1 MEPYTIILADDHAMF
16 REGIRKIIERIEGAL
31 ISGEANDGLELL
43 ELLKKSS
50 PNLVILDISMP
61 NLRGLEAIR
70 EIKKTYPKVKILVL
84 TMHKKKEF
92 LRQALRDGAD
102 GFLLKED
109 AGSELIRAVQTVRNG
124 GKYLSPLLTNV
135 LTSLAVEE
143 EKPEVLTMR
152 EKEVL
157 KLLAE
162 GKRTKEIAVSFVHQ
176 PPYSAPAPLQYHGEA
191 KHQESGRSGQVRDFP
206 KLYSRPFV
214 VSSFPAKHNH
224 QGKRIALLMEFPLSI
239 SRRRTNAP

>member
-1 MEPYTIILADDHAMF
+1 MDAYTIILADDHPMF

-31 ISGEANDGLELL
+31 ISGEVNDGLELL

-70 EIKKTYPKVKILVL
+70 EIKKIYPKVKILVL

-109 AGSELIRAVQTVRNG
+109 AGSELIRAVQTVRKG
-124 GKYLSPLLTNV
+124 GKYLSPLLTTV
-135 LTSLAVEE
+135 LTSMAVEE
-143 EKPEVLTMR
+143 EKTEILTMR
-152 EKEVL
+152 EREVL

-162 GKRTKEIAVSFVHQ
+162 GKRTKEIAAALYISPFT
-176 PPYSAPAPLQYHGEA
+176 
-191 KHQESGRSGQVRDFP
+191 VRRHRANIME
-206 KLYSRPFV
+206 KLNIKSMADLVKY
-214 VSSFPAKHNH
+214 A
-224 QGKRIALLMEFPLSI
+224 I
-239 SRRRTNAP
+239 SQSYILDHS

>member
-1 MEPYTIILADDHAMF
+1 MDAYTIILADDHAML

-31 ISGEANDGLELL
+31 ISGEVNDGLELL

-70 EIKKTYPKVKILVL
+70 EIKKTYPQVKVLVL

-124 GKYLSPLLTNV
+124 GKYLSPLLASV

-143 EKPEVLTMR
+143 EKTEVLTMR
-152 EKEVL
+152 EREVL

-162 GKRTKEIAVSFVHQ
+162 GKRTKEIAAALYISPHTVRRH
-176 PPYSAPAPLQYHGEA
+176 
-191 KHQESGRSGQVRDFP
+191 RSNIME
-206 KLYSRPFV
+206 KLNIQNLADLVKY
-214 VSSFPAKHNH
+214 A
-224 QGKRIALLMEFPLSI
+224 I
-239 SRRRTNAP
+239 SQSYILDNS

>member
-1 MEPYTIILADDHAMF
+1 MDAYTIILADDHAMF

-31 ISGEANDGLELL
+31 ISGEVNDGLELL
-43 ELLKKSS
+43 ELLKRSR

-70 EIKKTYPKVKILVL
+70 EIKKTYPQIKVLIL

-109 AGSELIRAVQTVRNG
+109 AGSELIRALQTVRNG
-124 GKYLSPLLTNV
+124 GKYLSPLLASV
-135 LTSLAVEE
+135 LTSLAVEQ
-143 EKPEVLTMR
+143 EKTEVLTMR
-152 EKEVL
+152 EREVL

-162 GKRTKEIAVSFVHQ
+162 GKRTKEIAAALYISPHT
-176 PPYSAPAPLQYHGEA
+176 
-191 KHQESGRSGQVRDFP
+191 VRRHRANIME
-206 KLYSRPFV
+206 KLDIQNLADLVKY
-214 VSSFPAKHNH
+214 A
-224 QGKRIALLMEFPLSI
+224 I
-239 SRRRTNAP
+239 SQSYILDNS

>member
-1 MEPYTIILADDHAMF
+1 MDAYTIILADDHAMF

-31 ISGEANDGLELL
+31 ISGEVNDGLELL

-70 EIKKTYPKVKILVL
+70 EIKKTYPQVKILVL

-124 GKYLSPLLTNV
+124 GKYLSPLLSSV

-143 EKPEVLTMR
+143 EKTEVLTMR
-152 EKEVL
+152 EREVL

-162 GKRTKEIAVSFVHQ
+162 GKRTKEIAAALYISPHTVRRH
-176 PPYSAPAPLQYHGEA
+176 
-191 KHQESGRSGQVRDFP
+191 RSNIME
-206 KLYSRPFV
+206 KLNIQNLADLVKY
-214 VSSFPAKHNH
+214 A
-224 QGKRIALLMEFPLSI
+224 I
-239 SRRRTNAP
+239 SQSYILDHS

>member
-1 MEPYTIILADDHAMF
+1 MDAYTIILADDHVML
-16 REGIRKIIERIEGAL
+16 REGIRKIIERIEGVL
-31 ISGEANDGLELL
+31 ISGEVNDGLELL
-43 ELLKKSS
+43 ELLKKSN

-70 EIKKTYPKVKILVL
+70 EIKKTYSKVKILVL

-92 LRQALRDGAD
+92 LRQALQDGAD

-124 GKYLSPLLTNV
+124 GKYLSPLLSSV

-143 EKPEVLTMR
+143 EKTEVLTMR
-152 EKEVL
+152 EREVL

-162 GKRTKEIAVSFVHQ
+162 GKRTKEIAAALYISPHTVRRH
-176 PPYSAPAPLQYHGEA
+176 
-191 KHQESGRSGQVRDFP
+191 RSNIME
-206 KLYSRPFV
+206 KLNIKNLANLVKY
-214 VSSFPAKHNH
+214 A
-224 QGKRIALLMEFPLSI
+224 I
-239 SRRRTNAP
+239 SQSYILDHS

>member
-1 MEPYTIILADDHAMF
+1 MDAYTIILADDHAML
-16 REGIRKIIERIEGAL
+16 REGIRKIIERIEGVI
-31 ISGEANDGLELL
+31 ISGEVNDGLELL

-84 TMHKKKEF
+84 TMHQKKEF

-124 GKYLSPLLTNV
+124 GKYLSPLLSSV

-143 EKPEVLTMR
+143 EKTEVLTMR
-152 EKEVL
+152 EREVL
-157 KLLAE
+157 KLFAE
-162 GKRTKEIAVSFVHQ
+162 GKKTKEIAAALYISPHTVRRH
-176 PPYSAPAPLQYHGEA
+176 
-191 KHQESGRSGQVRDFP
+191 RSNIME
-206 KLYSRPFV
+206 KLNIQNLADLVKY
-214 VSSFPAKHNH
+214 A
-224 QGKRIALLMEFPLSI
+224 I
-239 SRRRTNAP
+239 SQSYILDHS

>member
-1 MEPYTIILADDHAMF
+1 MDAYTIILADDHAML
-16 REGIRKIIERIEGAL
+16 REGIRKIIERTEEARI
-31 ISGEANDGLELL
+31 IGEANDGLELL

-50 PNLVILDISMP
+50 PHLVILDISMP

-70 EIKKTYPKVKILVL
+70 EIKKTYPQVKVLVL

-124 GKYLSPLLTNV
+124 GKYLSPLLANV

-143 EKPEVLTMR
+143 EKTEVLTMR
-152 EKEVL
+152 EREVL

-162 GKRTKEIAVSFVHQ
+162 GKRTKEIAAALYISPHTVRRH
-176 PPYSAPAPLQYHGEA
+176 
-191 KHQESGRSGQVRDFP
+191 RSNIME
-206 KLYSRPFV
+206 KLDIQNLADLVKY
-214 VSSFPAKHNH
+214 A
-224 QGKRIALLMEFPLSI
+224 I
-239 SRRRTNAP
+239 SQSYILDNA

>member
-1 MEPYTIILADDHAMF
+1 MDAYTIILADDHPMF

-31 ISGEANDGLELL
+31 ITGEANDGLELL

-50 PNLVILDISMP
+50 PKLVILDISMP

-70 EIKKTYPKVKILVL
+70 EIKKTYPQVMVLVL

-109 AGSELIRAVQTVRNG
+109 AGSELIRAMQTVRNG
-124 GKYLSPLLTNV
+124 GKYLSPLLAGV

-143 EKPEVLTMR
+143 EKTEVLTIR
-152 EKEVL
+152 EREVL

-162 GKRTKEIAVSFVHQ
+162 GKRTKEIAAALYISPHT
-176 PPYSAPAPLQYHGEA
+176 
-191 KHQESGRSGQVRDFP
+191 VRRHRANIME
-206 KLYSRPFV
+206 KLDIQNLADLVKY
-214 VSSFPAKHNH
+214 A
-224 QGKRIALLMEFPLSI
+224 I
-239 SRRRTNAP
+239 SQSYILDNS

>member
-1 MEPYTIILADDHAMF
+1 MDAYTIILADDHAML
-16 REGIRKIIERIEGAL
+16 REGIRKIIERIEDVQ
-31 ISGEANDGLELL
+31 ISGEVNDGLELL
-43 ELLKKSS
+43 ELLKRSS

-70 EIKKTYPKVKILVL
+70 EIKKTYPKVKVLVL

-124 GKYLSPLLTNV
+124 GKYLSPLLSSV

-143 EKPEVLTMR
+143 EITEVLTMR
-152 EKEVL
+152 EREVL

-162 GKRTKEIAVSFVHQ
+162 GKRTKEIAAALYISPHT
-176 PPYSAPAPLQYHGEA
+176 
-191 KHQESGRSGQVRDFP
+191 VRRHRYNIME
-206 KLYSRPFV
+206 KLNIKNLADLVKY
-214 VSSFPAKHNH
+214 A
-224 QGKRIALLMEFPLSI
+224 I
-239 SRRRTNAP
+239 SQSYILDHS

>member
-1 MEPYTIILADDHAMF
+1 MDAYTIILADDHAML

-31 ISGEANDGLELL
+31 ITGEVNDGLELL

-70 EIKKTYPKVKILVL
+70 EIKKTYPQVKILVL

-124 GKYLSPLLTNV
+124 GKYLSPLLSNV

-143 EKPEVLTMR
+143 EKTEVLTMR
-152 EKEVL
+152 EREVL

-162 GKRTKEIAVSFVHQ
+162 GKRTKEIAAALYISPHTVRRH
-176 PPYSAPAPLQYHGEA
+176 
-191 KHQESGRSGQVRDFP
+191 RSNIME
-206 KLYSRPFV
+206 KLNIQNLADLVKY
-214 VSSFPAKHNH
+214 A
-224 QGKRIALLMEFPLSI
+224 I
-239 SRRRTNAP
+239 SQSYILDNS